1 MNNLQYFSFT
11 KFIDKNTLD
20 DDTRWFLELEETLEL
35 NPIREYKNVV
45 IDEPF
50 IHHINLDLDDRV
62 STLIKMFEE
71 NQKIKR
77 YNNAYLR
84 KLAHRLIVLSWDNDR
99 PDLEEKLLL
108 FILHKTF

>member
-1 MNNLQYFSFT
+1 MSNLYYFSLKDFLS
-11 KFIDKNTLD
+11 KNTLD
-20 DDTRWFLELEETLEL
+20 DDTRWFLELEETIEL

-50 IHHINLDLDDRV
+50 IHHINLNLDDRV

-71 NQKIKR
+71 SQKIKR

-84 KLAHRLIVLSWDNDR
+84 KLAQRLIVLSWDNDR
-99 PDLEEKLLL
+99 PDLEEKLLS
-108 FILHKTF
+108 FILNEA